1 MVFALK
7 TGQVLHRFSARDGRE
22 VILRTPR
29 WEDVDDLLELIN
41 SLIEE
46 EADLPFEAKKTREEE
61 VDWLARGMAQV
72 EKGEAFY
79 MVAEVDGR
87 VIASADIS
95 RGKFRCMS
103 HLGDLGIVI
112 KSGYRD
118 LGIGTEIMKF
128 LIGQAREMGLKVL
141 TLRVFSTNERAQ
153 HVYRKVGF
161 KEVGRVP
168 KAVYRNGKYIDDII
182 MALELV

>member
-1 MVFALK
+1 MVLPLK
-7 TGQVLHRFSARDGRE
+7 TGRILHSFSAKDSRK

-46 EADLPFEAKKTREEE
+46 GADIPFETKKTREEE
-61 VDWLARGMAQV
+61 VDWLAREMAQL
-72 EKGEAFY
+72 EKGAVFLV
-79 MVAEVDGR
+79 VAEVDGK
-87 VIASADIS
+87 VVASADIS
-95 RGKFRCMS
+95 KGKFRCMS
-103 HLGDLGIVI
+103 HLGDLGIAI

-118 LGIGTEIMKF
+118 LGIGTEMMKF
-128 LIGQAREMGLKVL
+128 LLGQAREMGLKVL

-153 HVYRKVGF
+153 HVYRKAGF

-182 MALELV
+182 MALEF